1 MVPDALRPGLNTPDK
16 VRQSLLNVPW
26 IFNYQLSGQGTT
38 VVLDDDLRLTRLGE
52 CDGRRTS
59 CFGLGTARIVE
70 SGTTGHV
77 SWGRW
82 ADGKARFQ
90 RLMREL
96 AQEIRPDSGMHYLVG
111 APTLTMPTSGQARYE
126 LSGATSPTYLSGG
139 HTPGR
144 FEGQGFVQFGPG
156 SGTQVA
162 IEGQLKFGN
171 DQHYR
176 MVSDGAQFDS
186 ANRLIGV
193 GNTNIRMTDSNT
205 FSGDL
210 SVSSLGS
217 QDVMKCGAGAC
228 QAVIDG
234 AFFGDQ
240 ASHLG
245 FSYSVHNPT
254 HASETDTIQGV
265 AVMKRD

>member
-1 MVPDALRPGLNTPDK
+1 MPNALQPGVNTPDT

-26 IFNYQLSGQGTT
+26 IFHYQLSGQGTT
-38 VVLDDDLRLTRLGE
+38 VVLDDQLRLTQLGE

-59 CFGLGTARIVE
+59 CFGLGTAHIVE

-96 AQEIRPDSGMHYLVG
+96 AQEIGPDSGMHYLVG
-111 APTLTMPTSGQARYE
+111 APTLTMPTQGQARYS
-126 LSGATSPTYLSGG
+126 LSGATSPTFLSGS
-139 HTPGR
+139 HAPGR
-144 FEGQGFVQFGPG
+144 FEGQGLVQFGPG
-156 SGTQVA
+156 QGTQVA
-162 IEGQLKFGN
+162 IEGQLKFG
-171 DQHYR
+171 DGLHYR
-176 MVSDGAQFDS
+176 MVSQGAQFDS
-186 ANRLIGV
+186 SNQLIGI
-193 GNTNIRMTDSNT
+193 GDTNIQMTNSNT

-210 SVSSLGS
+210 SVSSLGT
-217 QDVMKCGAGAC
+217 QDVMKCGAGDCRAT
-228 QAVIDG
+228 IDG

-245 FSYSVHNPT
+245 FSYAVNNPS